1 MASLNIRIDDDVKN
15 GAEKI
20 FNNLGLS
27 MAAAINIYLRTVI
40 RENGIPFELSMTP
53 RNDTKKGEQKDAD
66 NTDVLRN

>member
-15 GAEKI
+15 EAEKI

-53 RNDTKKGEQKDAD
+53 RKGEQRDAD
-66 NTDVLRN
+66 NINVSRN